1 MYRKNKESS
10 KISLA
15 VVISIK
21 SLLAICSYTIG
32 YTRYLR
38 ETDSKVKGIYED
50 NSIKKVEA
58 NEKLKQDNM
67 ENSKEIIDASTN
79 ESKIGDST
87 LFKTIEVD
95 LVTTRQSEV
104 EDKVSKHLVGL
115 SFEQL
120 GKYYEN
126 YIQNLPV
133 DEVSKGL
140 QTINI
145 VSFSKE
151 QVVVEKIYDAS
162 KVGYYIVDKLGE
174 IKVYYNDKRT
184 LYENTGIITSEL
196 PKSEKDVLEDGIFV
210 DSTEEVMAILE
221 GYSS

>member
-1 MYRKNKESS
+1 MYRKNKESI

-15 VVISIK
+15 VVISII

-50 NSIKKVEA
+50 NNIKKVEA
-58 NEKLKQDNM
+58 NEKLKQDNI

-133 DEVSKGL
+133 DEVSRGL

>member
-1 MYRKNKESS
+1 MYRKNKESI

-15 VVISIK
+15 VVISII

>member
-1 MYRKNKESS
+1 MYRKNKESI

-15 VVISIK
+15 VVISII

-95 LVTTRQSEV
+95 LVTTRQSEA

-133 DEVSKGL
+133 DEVSRGL

>member
-1 MYRKNKESS
+1 MYRKNKESI

-15 VVISIK
+15 VVISII

-133 DEVSKGL
+133 DEVSRGL